1 MLSCSHKMMI
11 TESLVQAE
19 KGRRAKAK
27 VAPRLH
33 FEADPNGVG
42 EISVERSM
50 KKPLKKSYESSIFV
64 G

>member
-1 MLSCSHKMMI
+1 MMI